1 MSAMANIASLLKN
14 EIARVA
20 RKAVRGETAG
30 LKKAVGG
37 YRGEIAALKRRVLAL
52 EAELRRLGKAA
63 ARAPS
68 APAADAAAPALP
80 RFSPKGLAAQ
90 RRRLGLSVQD
100 CAVLIGASG
109 QSVYNWED
117 GKTRPR
123 AKHLLAL
130 AALRRMGRKDVA
142 ARLSELR
149 A

>member
-1 MSAMANIASLLKN
+1 MPAMANIASLLKN

-20 RKAVRGETAG
+20 RKAVRAETAG
-30 LKKAVGG
+30 LKKAVGS

-52 EAELRRLGKAA
+52 EAELRRLGKAG

-68 APAADAAAPALP
+68 VPAADASVPALP
-80 RFSPKGLAAQ
+80 RFSPKSLVAQ

-100 CAVLIGASG
+100 CALLVGASG

-117 GKTRPR
+117 GKARPR

-142 ARLSELR
+142 ARLSDLR

>member
-1 MSAMANIASLLKN
+1 MLAMANIASLLKN

-20 RKAVRGETAG
+20 RRAVRGETAG
-30 LKKAVGG
+30 LKKAAGS
-37 YRGEIAALKRRVLAL
+37 YRGEIAALKRRVRAL
-52 EAELRRLGKAA
+52 EAELRRARKAA

-68 APAADAAAPALP
+68 APDADTAPAMP

-100 CAVLIGASG
+100 CALLVGASG

-117 GKTRPR
+117 GKARPR

-149 A
+149 T